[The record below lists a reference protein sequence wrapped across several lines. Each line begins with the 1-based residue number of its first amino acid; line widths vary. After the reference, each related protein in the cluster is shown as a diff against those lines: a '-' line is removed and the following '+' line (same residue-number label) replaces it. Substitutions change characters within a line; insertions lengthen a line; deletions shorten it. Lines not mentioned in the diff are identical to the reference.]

1 MTAHPY
7 VDRPVVDRDAAMQV
21 AREQAAAWGLDD
33 PVVLRH
39 GMNALYR
46 CGSVVVRVGRA
57 TGPATA
63 SHELV
68 RWLLDSGIP
77 TIEPVEG
84 LTADLDG
91 FAVTG
96 WWLERETRRAVDW
109 RVVGAIVA
117 AVHALPIDAVP
128 RDYPLPSP
136 TVFPWWD
143 FDRLLDDVGSDID
156 ADALD
161 GLRTAV
167 EANRGWRTAVEVD
180 AVLCH
185 GDVHPGNV
193 LMTGRGV
200 LLVDWDLLCV
210 ANAAWDHAMLANHHR
225 RWGGDPAVY
234 EQFASGAG
242 GDRRDDPLTRSLGEL
257 RDVAATLLRVRAG
270 RNDEAARA
278 EAELRL
284 RSWRGEPDAP
294 VWRAQ

>member
-1 MTAHPY
+1 MTVHPY
-7 VDRPVVDRDAAMQV
+7 VDRPVVDRDAAMRVAQV
-21 AREQAAAWGLDD
+21 QAAAWRLDE

-46 CGSVVVRVGRA
+46 CGPVVLRVGRA

-68 RWLLDSGIP
+68 RWLLDNGIP

-84 LTADLDG
+84 LTADVDG

-96 WWLERETRRAVDW
+96 WRLERETRRAVDW

-117 AVHALPIDAVP
+117 AVHALPLAAVP
-128 RDYPLPSP
+128 SEYPLPSP

-143 FDRLLDDVGSDID
+143 FDRLLDEVGSDID
-156 ADALD
+156 AAALD
-161 GLRTAV
+161 GLRGAV
-167 EANRGWRTAVEVD
+167 ETNRGWRTAVEVD
-180 AVLCH
+180 QVLCH

-210 ANAAWDHAMLANHHR
+210 ANPAWDHAMLANHHR
-225 RWGGDPAVY
+225 RWGGDPSVY
-234 EQFASGAG
+234 DAFAAGAG
-242 GDRRDDPLTRSLGEL
+242 RDRRDDPLTRALGEL

-270 RNDEAARA
+270 RHDEAARA
-278 EAELRL
+278 EAERRL
-284 RSWRGEPDAP
+284 RFWRGDPDAP